1 MGLVTEYVLAELR
14 LFRAEQRLSQEEFG
28 RKIGY
33 SGSHVSSVETGQRPP
48 TDEYVEKIDQAFQTG
63 GTFSRMLKKLAKLDS
78 TPAWL
83 RDWIEFE
90 RLARLLRWYEPA
102 FVPGLLQTESYARAT
117 MAGMHLTPEQI
128 EQRAQARLERQAV
141 LTVEN
146 PAQFV
151 FVIDA
156 MVLRRSVRGEPGV
169 MVQQLQHLA
178 NVAEMPQVQILV
190 VPKEVGLYPGLQ
202 GGFILATL
210 PDQSVVS
217 HLDHQVRAQIVDRAE
232 DLATLQGTWEAI
244 RNEALPRPQSLEL
257 IREAAKEWT

>member
-48 TDEYVEKIDQAFQTG
+48 TDEYMEKIDQAFQTG
-63 GTFSRMLKKLAKLDS
+63 GTFGRMLKKLAKLDS

-90 RLARLLRWYEPA
+90 RLARLIRWYEPA
-102 FVPGLLQTESYARAT
+102 YVPGLLQTEAYARAT
-117 MAGMHLTPEQI
+117 LVGVHLTTEEV
-128 EQRAQARLERQAV
+128 EQRIQSRLERQDV
-141 LTVEN
+141 LAAES

-151 FVIDA
+151 FVLDA
-156 MVLRRSVRGEPGV
+156 MVLRRPVRGEPGV

-178 NVAEMPQVQILV
+178 TCAELPHVQILV
-190 VPKEVGLYPGLQ
+190 VPPEVGVYPGLQ
-202 GGFILATL
+202 GGFTLATL
-210 PDQSVVS
+210 PDQSVVA

-232 DLATLQGTWEAI
+232 ELATLQGIWEAI
-244 RNEALPRPQSLEL
+244 RSEALPRPQSLEL
-257 IREAAKEWT
+257 IREVAKEWT